1 MPTKDEVI
9 SHTWTGYTVSSQAM
23 AGPPTIWAEG
33 LLRIVSPTPSS
44 PASWGGGGAGGNQDR
59 GDRLRPPGRPR
70 VRIDEGAEPSCVP
83 RSSPTRLSGATPGT
97 NSQEHCIFCLCGQ
110 HLAGR
115 KPFEASDLR
124 LLGSRLFPSSS
135 FFPHKEGGCW
145 PSSPD
150 LAWWWYK
157 KIDSQLRKCQS
168 CWRA

>member
-1 MPTKDEVI
+1 MI
-9 SHTWTGYTVSSQAM
+9 SHTWTGYTVCEQSGHGRASHHL
-23 AGPPTIWAEG
+23 GRG
-33 LLRIVSPTPSS
+33 LAPHRVPHPLQSCLVG
-44 PASWGGGGAGGNQDR
+44 WGGEAGGNQVR
-59 GDRLRPPGRPR
+59 GDRLRPPERPR
-70 VRIDEGAEPSCVP
+70 VRIDEGAEPSYVP
-83 RSSPTRLSGATPGT
+83 RSSPTRLSRATPGT

-115 KPFEASDLR
+115 KPFEASDLM

-145 PSSPD
+145 PSSQD
-150 LAWWWYK
+150 LAWLWYK